1 MATQVLT
8 RRADIEAR
16 RAQSVAVRRLG
27 ELFML
32 LNGWLAER
40 RHYRAMVAK
49 LSALPDEVLTDIG
62 VLRGDIDDI
71 ARRLARQAR
80 AGR

>member
-8 RRADIEAR
+8 RRADIQAG
-16 RAQSVAVRRLG
+16 RAQSAASRRLG

-40 RHYRAMVAK
+40 RHHRATVARF
-49 LSALPDEVLTDIG
+49 SALPDEILKDIG
-62 VLRGDIDDI
+62 VQRGDIDGI